1 VKSKLE
7 AEAKERKRE
16 AGKHYGERHPKE
28 QEVSQLIDEPLEDKH
43 VREATHH
50 LARVFSTNRQYVCD
64 AKLLVERAVR
74 VKEGLG
80 KPSGRES
87 RMRRYAVVVSQK
99 KSWF

>member
-28 QEVSQLIDEPLEDKH
+28 QEVTQLIEEALDDKN

-64 AKLLVERAVR
+64 AGKGRALETFRAKAYWVPKF
-74 VKEGLG
+74 V
-80 KPSGRES
+80 
-87 RMRRYAVVVSQK
+87 Q
-99 KSWF
+99 